1 MHNGCFNFQTI
12 IDNEDAWHLL
22 MQNVSVR
29 AGTKVKFYPPKHF
42 ARKAPKLR
50 NFVDYVM
57 LVIIA

>member
-1 MHNGCFNFQTI
+1 
-12 IDNEDAWHLL
+12 

-57 LVIIA
+57 LVIIAQT